1 MRAEAKIAAS
11 GLPLAAQLIG
21 AHGDDLATLGA
32 ARLLAAEG
40 LVPPTLRA
48 PETT

>member
-1 MRAEAKIAAS
+1 MS
-11 GLPLAAQLIG
+11 GLPLSAQLIG

-48 PETT
+48 PETA